1 VPADRVQRLNQM
13 YSEALQDADVRQI
26 LAQQGMVAAASTPD
40 AFAAY
45 MKAESAKYGQ
55 AIKDGNVRID

>member
-1 VPADRVQRLNQM
+1 MQRLNQM

-26 LAQQGMVAAASTPD
+26 LAQQGMVAAASSPE
-40 AFAAY
+40 AFSAF

-55 AIKDGNVRID
+55 AVKDGNVRID